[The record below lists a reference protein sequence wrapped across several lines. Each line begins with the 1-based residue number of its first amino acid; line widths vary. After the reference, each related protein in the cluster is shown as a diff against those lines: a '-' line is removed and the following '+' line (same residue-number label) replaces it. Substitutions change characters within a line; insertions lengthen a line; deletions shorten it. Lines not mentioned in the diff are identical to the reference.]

1 MIRTGRLQR
10 NQQIPGPDSRNDP
23 LTIGS
28 DLILWSWSAD
38 LIPQTPITIGS
49 SDRENTNPNSLLL
62 IESWYKSFIVKF
74 RTEIMQS

>member
-1 MIRTGRLQR
+1 MCVYVYTLYMLCLQGP
-10 NQQIPGPDSRNDP
+10 IPE
-23 LTIGS
+23 TIGS

-38 LIPQTPITIGS
+38 LIPQTPIKIGS

>member
-1 MIRTGRLQR
+1 MRMIITTTGVDDLGPIREMIRSRSA
-10 NQQIPGPDSRNDP
+10 QI
-23 LTIGS
+23 
-28 DLILWSWSAD
+28 WSWSAD